1 MVQKAKLVIKLIRSG
16 RILLISYMIIVL
28 YGVTGCGKTT
38 IGALLADQLDVPFYD
53 GDHFHPK
60 ANKEK
65 MNAGIPLTDEDRI
78 PWLDNIAR
86 NMISWEKQGG
96 AVLACSALNEKY
108 RKILKVVPQ
117 IHWVLLQGSKSLIKS
132 RLASRIGHFM
142 NPALLDS
149 QMNTLDIPDYGWKI
163 SVEMTPEK
171 VVEEITKKLSTMESK
186 SEIGIIGMGVMGKNL
201 ALNLADHQTSLSI
214 YNRHLPGK
222 EERVAEKVLEANPNL
237 SQVRAFDQLKPFMES
252 LQSPKK
258 VLMMIPAGEVID
270 QQIDEL
276 LPFLDPGDLLV
287 DGGNSYYKDT
297 VSRSRFLKDKD
308 LLFLGMGVSGGEEG
322 ARFGPSLM
330 PGGDQQGFLQVVP
343 FLEKIAAKDFKGKA
357 CITYVGPEGSGHFVK
372 MVHNSIEYGEMQAIA
387 EVYYLMRHY
396 LEMPMEEIA
405 ANFESWMDSDLS
417 NYLLEITIDILRK
430 KEAGE
435 PLLDKILDQ
444 AAQKGTGGWSVT
456 TALEYGVPYGVLT
469 EAVMARNLSARKPF
483 RMIAAG
489 LYTPEKISGI
499 EGKEAFLDKLQAA
512 YQATRIINHDA
523 GFSLMLEVSEKNNW
537 NLNFSEIA
545 RVWTNGCII
554 RSRLMEELVDLFQ
567 ENNRILLNYEAVT
580 ALKGYQNDLS
590 YVVGQA
596 LQHGFSVPL
605 LSSAIN
611 YFLGA
616 ITANSSANL
625 IQAQRDYFG
634 AHTYQR
640 IDADSEEHFHTEWKA
655 K

>member
-1 MVQKAKLVIKLIRSG
+1 
-16 RILLISYMIIVL
+16 MIIVL
-28 YGVTGCGKTT
+28 YGVTGCGKST
-38 IGALLADQLDVPFYD
+38 IGALLSAQLGVPFYD
-53 GDHFHPK
+53 GDEFHPK
-60 ANKEK
+60 ANKQK

-78 PWLDNIAR
+78 PWLNNIAR
-86 NMISWEKQGG
+86 NMMSWEKEGG

-108 RKILKVVPQ
+108 RKILRVVPQ
-117 IHWVLLQGSKSLIKS
+117 IHWVLLQGNKSLIKS
-132 RLASRIGHFM
+132 RLASRMGHFM

-149 QMNTLDIPDYGWKI
+149 QMDALEIPDYGWKI
-163 SVEMTPEK
+163 TVNMKPEK
-171 VVEEITKKLSTMESK
+171 VVEEITKKLSAMEKK

-201 ALNLADHQTSLSI
+201 ALNLADQQTSLSI
-214 YNRHLPGK
+214 YNRHVPGK
-222 EERVAEKVLEANPNL
+222 EERVAKKVLEANPEL
-237 SQVRAFDQLKPFMES
+237 SQVRAFDQLKPFLES

-258 VLMMIPAGEVID
+258 VLMMIPAGEAVD
-270 QQIDEL
+270 QQINAL
-276 LPFLDPGDLLV
+276 LPYLETGDLLV

-297 VSRSRFLKDKD
+297 ISRNNYLKEKD

-330 PGGDQQGFLQVVP
+330 PGGDKQAFLQMAP
-343 FLEKIAAKDFKGKA
+343 FLEKIAAKDFKGRA
-357 CITYVGPEGSGHFVK
+357 CITYVGPEGAGHFVK
-372 MVHNSIEYGEMQAIA
+372 MVHNSIEYGEMQVIA
-387 EVYYLMRHY
+387 EVYFLMRHY
-396 LEMPMEEIA
+396 LEMPIEEIA
-405 ANFESWMDSDLS
+405 AKFESWMESDLS
-417 NYLLEITIDILRK
+417 SYLLEITVDILRK
-430 KEAGE
+430 KEEGE

-444 AAQKGTGGWSVT
+444 AAQKGTGGWSVA

-469 EAVMARNLSARKPF
+469 EAVMARNLSSRKPF

-489 LYTPEKISGI
+489 LYHTEKVSGI
-499 EGKEAFLDKLQAA
+499 EEQEAFLNKLQAA
-512 YQATRIINHDA
+512 YQSARIINHDA
-523 GFSLMLEVSEKNNW
+523 GFSLMLEVSEKNSW

-554 RSRLMEELVDLFQ
+554 RSRLMEELVDLFK

-616 ITANSSANL
+616 ITANSPANL

-640 IDADSEEHFHTEWKA
+640 IDNDSEKHFHTEWRPK
-655 K
+655 